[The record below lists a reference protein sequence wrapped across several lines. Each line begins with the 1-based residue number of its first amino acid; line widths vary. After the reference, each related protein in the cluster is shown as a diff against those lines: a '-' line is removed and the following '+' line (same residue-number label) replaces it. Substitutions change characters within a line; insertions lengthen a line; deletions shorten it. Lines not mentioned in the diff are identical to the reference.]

1 MRMKII
7 FCLFIL
13 IMFFGEAS
21 AADYVAGNCRE
32 YNGTYN
38 RNTEQALGY
47 GPVRHWMDFDVISPE
62 QLAEQ
67 LATNGLTV
75 TYIEYT
81 GVDDGPNTATQIMN
95 NPSIM
100 YASARRF
107 VDAMR
112 AKNITTF
119 INYINWNFPDMC
131 NDSKFSDKWFTDG
144 MGGLIQALGGTDK
157 VIMQMGLEAAEK
169 SGACWQKAERWNTWM
184 AQNWA
189 GMKSYSPNGEVKTA
203 PSADWFISPSVDPG
217 APFAVGAIVTTDDPE
232 ILDYLASRQ
241 NNGWGNVNQ
250 ARLETYAG
258 GINIPCHSGFI
269 YYDYGYHGKPIDI
282 GAIQALGRVA
292 AKKSSNPCTES
303 NWSSSISPST
313 CPSSGQQTKTWSKV
327 GTCTGGVTHPAT
339 ETVTCVYIPP
349 VKLKVM
355 TYNIAGEAF
364 RNSSRVFWVNKDVSA
379 QKIIDLAV
387 DHKVDVVALQAL
399 FKGDDAKNGES
410 INLYDLLSTK
420 FAAAGY
426 IYKTTPYWHDITGGQ
441 MTQATFSKYPITEQA
456 VLTIPDVCKTSDDT
470 YCKTD
475 VIKSV
480 VNFNDLPLTFFNV
493 HFGPNLN
500 GNCNELNKFI
510 TTFLNSYS
518 SVFSFVLG
526 DYNLKYG
533 EGDCSVNLQKTHKD
547 TCAESGDP
555 SCSCSVDLST
565 RPDLSPPCSRID
577 QLYYSKNFD
586 PYVDVNSNVINAN
599 TVMGTVISDHLP
611 VFAEFTP
618 TGNPNPTDP
627 TPSTPSPPD
636 MLLGAYPIQILS
648 IGSEKYKQIALVDA
662 IISDPASSFQLEK
675 AIFDFR
681 NTQSVSSKI
690 VNTKFSGRKDN
701 YYPKMNIFTNSVSLA
716 YDKPGNPTE
725 VVIQPRVVG
734 SAIESILYSY
744 MWSHIIGQYLAGET
758 CNTPTS
764 LDSPSS
770 STIYD
775 SEYTAACQEMLA
787 ELMARQPTNKPEPD
801 LPPKQTEPAKKWT
814 PSDTVPEE
822 GPKTNITG
830 KEGLA
835 ENNSGKVDALYFGS
849 GQLHTGDEFITY
861 PNGLI
866 GSDTGGGC
874 GSLDHQTYYIPAQ
887 RPPNWESCIE
897 GETCWTGGQ
906 DVTLGNLKVLEV
918 TEDSCTQTNISM
930 NREAQT
936 ASLTTIGETV
946 CHGTWP
952 FDYCWDETC
961 TVETQNEMAR
971 ILNFQQ
977 EKKKAWVGEAVAIEP
992 VEGKVYDLGRYEATP
1007 VPEWTNETTLYGQ
1020 GVGAEWDDGA
1030 VLMKNL
1036 CINPTGFIPPETAN
1050 VSGEAYEMEPASD
1063 PLVEYGS
1070 GGMIKY
1076 KLDPNSIPLGVKM
1089 YLRGGHVYAEYI
1101 GAPQINSPNI
1111 NFTLRKTNLLGY
1123 EYAVLSVK
1131 DWTGD
1136 TKEER
1141 GFQVKLIGNPS
1152 NCYTSDG
1159 IAGFTGKEFAPRI
1172 LFNWEWANIAEN
1184 QCDARNEDYTYCDAA
1199 QFTINLFKRL
1209 EKIQDLLLQ
1218 KKLVEIPAKTAF
1230 YAYLIKDNYSKE
1242 FLNDFS
1248 EYYTKEAFA
1257 NTPLSFTVGG
1267 YNKIITGN
1275 KIDFNVHA
1283 PQATTNL
1290 PYGGLYR
1297 VEIDINFDNENY
1309 MSLMDNNNPIAKINI
1324 SLTPIQPAQN
1334 YNAFYETPFDGEV
1347 GKKGN
1352 TYERK
1357 NYGASIKSGEII
1369 LNKEN
1374 VKAMTYSGAMTEL
1387 KYSLIKDLNELNKG
1401 ITLRYKNNDQGKE
1414 LLFYPSQPTPAMM
1427 QITGT
1432 GSSVRAE
1439 YLMQGNG
1446 SDSSMVKEW
1455 RVKSSTIG
1463 GKNCLDFSNGKSLI
1477 FKETISGV
1485 GRKLLSWPNATK
1497 TGVMELVT
1505 TFFTPKTQTDITK
1518 AAPVDVSIVK
1528 LFTSEKYPSLT
1539 AGQTII
1545 LNYLDVAGVTDYDT
1559 LQGMFDRVANSQMCM
1574 SKNSSEELLL
1584 WWNPD
1589 YLEKQ
1594 IEEIEY
1600 DKSHECS

>member
-1 MRMKII
+1 MKTKLL
-7 FCLFIL
+7 FCLFALTI
-13 IMFFGEAS
+13 FFGVVGAS
-21 AADYVAGNCRE
+21 TSIKPMGYGVENKWMNIDAQQLANE
-32 YNGTYN
+32 LSTNGLKLTHV
-38 RNTEQALGY
+38 EFLGY
-47 GPVRHWMDFDVISPE
+47 GREPYYD
-62 QLAEQ
+62 
-67 LATNGLTV
+67 
-75 TYIEYT
+75 
-81 GVDDGPNTATQIMN
+81 
-95 NPSIM
+95 
-100 YASARRF
+100 
-107 VDAMR
+107 
-112 AKNITTF
+112 
-119 INYINWNFPDMC
+119 
-131 NDSKFSDKWFTDG
+131 
-144 MGGLIQALGGTDK
+144 
-157 VIMQMGLEAAEK
+157 
-169 SGACWQKAERWNTWM
+169 
-184 AQNWA
+184 
-189 GMKSYSPNGEVKTA
+189 
-203 PSADWFISPSVDPG
+203 SPSVLYPKFLTFVEEMRKKDIIVFVNMVNWNKGVHLPENGSVSICDSKYSDVWFSGILDFMVNQVGTKGIILQSASEWGNGEGAGCPEKAQRWATLVEQSWTGAKSWNKGTQPTSAPPG
-217 APFAVGAIVTTDDPE
+217 YDVFEYHPGNLNSIPNGALITTDHPGSLE
-232 ILDYLASRQ
+232 PLQ
-241 NNGWGNVNQ
+241 NGQLRGYANPT
-250 ARLETYAG
+250 ALENYATKVYD
-258 GINIPCHSGFI
+258 SGAVAFI
-269 YYDYGYHGKPIDI
+269 YYGFSHERIDSA
-282 GAIQALGRVA
+282 AIQAIGRVI
-292 AKKSSNPCTES
+292 AKKSAGICTEN
-303 NWSSSISPST
+303 NWSSSVSPST

-339 ETVTCVYIPP
+339 ETISCTP
-349 VKLKVM
+349 
-355 TYNIAGEAF
+355 
-364 RNSSRVFWVNKDVSA
+364 
-379 QKIIDLAV
+379 
-387 DHKVDVVALQAL
+387 
-399 FKGDDAKNGES
+399 GDDSNPPTS
-410 INLYDLLSTK
+410 PS
-420 FAAAGY
+420 
-426 IYKTTPYWHDITGGQ
+426 
-441 MTQATFSKYPITEQA
+441 SS
-456 VLTIPDVCKTSDDT
+456 DV
-470 YCKTD
+470 
-475 VIKSV
+475 
-480 VNFNDLPLTFFNV
+480 
-493 HFGPNLN
+493 
-500 GNCNELNKFI
+500 
-510 TTFLNSYS
+510 
-518 SVFSFVLG
+518 
-526 DYNLKYG
+526 
-533 EGDCSVNLQKTHKD
+533 
-547 TCAESGDP
+547 
-555 SCSCSVDLST
+555 
-565 RPDLSPPCSRID
+565 
-577 QLYYSKNFD
+577 
-586 PYVDVNSNVINAN
+586 
-599 TVMGTVISDHLP
+599 
-611 VFAEFTP
+611 
-618 TGNPNPTDP
+618 
-627 TPSTPSPPD
+627 
-636 MLLGAYPIQILS
+636 LLGAYPIQIIS
-648 IGSEKYKQIALVDA
+648 IGPEKYKQIVLVDA
-662 IISDPASSFQLEK
+662 IISDPASSFRLEK

-690 VNTKFSGRKDN
+690 INKKFLGRRDN

-744 MWSHIIGQYLAGET
+744 MWAHIIGQYLDGEN

-764 LDSPSS
+764 LDAVAS

-787 ELMARQPTNKPEPD
+787 ELMARTPTNKPEPD
-801 LPPKQTEPAKKWT
+801 LPPKQTEPAKKWI

-830 KEGLA
+830 KDNNAGLTENDSK
-835 ENNSGKVDALYFGS
+835 ENNVIHFDGTGT
-849 GQLHTGDEFITY
+849 LHTGEEFVTY

-866 GSDTGGGC
+866 GSGTGGGC
-874 GSLDHQTYYIPAQ
+874 GSLDHAIYYIAAQ

-897 GETCWTGGQ
+897 GETCWKGGQ

-918 TEDSCTQTNISM
+918 TEEDCTQTNISM
-930 NREAQT
+930 NGESNI
-936 ASLTTIGETV
+936 ASLTTVGEEV
-946 CHGTWP
+946 CHGWGPTW
-952 FDYCWDETC
+952 YCWDERC
-961 TVETQNEMAR
+961 TVTTQNEMAR

-1007 VPEWTNETTLYGQ
+1007 IPEWTNETTLFGE

-1050 VSGEAYEMEPASD
+1050 HSGEAYEMEPASD
-1063 PLVEYGS
+1063 PLVEYGN

-1101 GAPQINSPNI
+1101 GTPQVNSENI

-1131 DWTGD
+1131 DWIGD
-1136 TKEER
+1136 TKEEQ

-1172 LFNWEWANIAEN
+1172 LFNWDWANIAEN
-1184 QCDARNEDYTYCDAA
+1184 QCDARNEDYTYCDAT

-1218 KKLVEIPAKTAF
+1218 KKLVDLPAKTAF

-1242 FLNDFS
+1242 FLDDFS

-1257 NTPLSFTVGG
+1257 NTPLFFTAGG

-1283 PQATTNL
+1283 PQATTTL

-1309 MSLMDNNNPIAKINI
+1309 MSLMDNNNPIAKIHV

-1347 GKKGN
+1347 GKKEN

-1357 NYGASIKSGEII
+1357 NYGASIKSGELI

-1374 VKAMTYSGAMTEL
+1374 VKAMNYSGAMTEL
-1387 KYSLIKDLNELNKG
+1387 KYSLIQDLNELNKG

-1414 LLFYPSQPTPAMM
+1414 LLFYPSQPTPAMI
-1427 QITGT
+1427 QITSA
-1432 GSSVRAE
+1432 GSAVRAE

-1446 SDSSMVKEW
+1446 SDSSMAKEW
-1455 RVKSSTIG
+1455 MVKSSTIG

-1518 AAPVDVSIVK
+1518 AAPVDVSVVK
-1528 LFTSEKYPSLT
+1528 LMTSENYPSLN
-1539 AGQTII
+1539 AGQAII

-1559 LQGMFDRVANSQMCM
+1559 LQGMFDRVANKQMCM

-1594 IEEIEY
+1594 IEEIDY
-1600 DKSHECS
+1600 DKSHECD